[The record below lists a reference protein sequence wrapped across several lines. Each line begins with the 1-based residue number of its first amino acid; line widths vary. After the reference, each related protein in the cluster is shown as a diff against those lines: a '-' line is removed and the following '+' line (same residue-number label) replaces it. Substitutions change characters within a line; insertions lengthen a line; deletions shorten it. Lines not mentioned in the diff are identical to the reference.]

1 VSKDTPITLAD
12 LERLTRT
19 LGDEQL
25 ATAMRLI
32 AHQARSATGVAVQTA
47 HLHLGIGL
55 RRWKRLSADLEA
67 LFDISGGFWS
77 YPPLAERLRE
87 RAERRDR
94 RKKASCR
101 GWVTRKAAAAK
112 QPEDKTG
119 VQQGLA
125 AGTADKASTAVAETA
140 PAQRPV
146 TTGENSVGPADAS
159 YSQVWRGRRGG
170 QKDPTPTLF
179 PMLDLAP
186 PSVSVAKAQSQDT
199 EQKSILGA
207 IYSVGVDLLMNSGKS
222 ESAARSCLARLLKE
236 YDAGFVATAVH
247 EANQKRDQIAEPYS
261 WIRGILKKYPTKA
274 QERDASRS
282 RHSTRRMPIAEPSQ
296 HPLATPDFLGLSESM
311 VRKIRDSNSQARKF
325 EYVDDATDTNPI
337 GG

>member
-1 VSKDTPITLAD
+1 MPKDTPITLAD

-25 ATAMRLI
+25 AAAMRLI
-32 AHQARSATGVAVQTA
+32 AHQARSATGVAVRTA
-47 HLHLGIGL
+47 HLQLGIGL

-67 LFDISGGFWS
+67 LFDTSDGFWS
-77 YPPLAERLRE
+77 YPPLDERLRD

-94 RKKASCR
+94 RKKASRR

-112 QPEDKTG
+112 LPEDTAE

-125 AGTADKASTAVAETA
+125 AGIADKASAAVAQTA
-140 PAQRPV
+140 PAQRPA
-146 TTGENSVGPADAS
+146 TAETNSVRPADAS
-159 YSQVWRGRRGG
+159 PSQAGRVRREGK
-170 QKDPTPTLF
+170 KDSTPTLF
-179 PMLDLAP
+179 PMLELTP
-186 PSVSVAKAQSQDT
+186 PSVSIAKAPSQDT

-207 IYSVGVDLLMNSGKS
+207 IYSVGVDLLVNSGKS

-236 YDAGFVATAVH
+236 YDTGFVATAVH

-325 EYVDDATDTNPI
+325 EYVDDAGDTNPI
-337 GG
+337 EG